1 MDNNVKVSG
10 QKLNEL
16 DSMKASFVQLL
27 VFSWRHDDFEIDRDR
42 FVVTFSQRPKSL
54 RDAVS

>member
-1 MDNNVKVSG
+1 MDNNAKASG

-16 DSMKASFVQLL
+16 DFMKASFVQLL
-27 VFSWRHDDFEIDRDR
+27 VLLWRYDDFEIYRDR
-42 FVVTFSQRPKSL
+42 FAVTFSQRPKSL